1 MSRIGRKP
9 VPVPAGVKVSVNA
22 GHVVVEGGK
31 SKLALDVHSGIGVDV
46 KDSQVHVTRDGETS
60 EAKALQG
67 LTRSLINNMII
78 GVTQGYKKELSIVGV
93 GMKTHSGVA
102 AELFQA
108 LAAQHINIDL
118 ISTSEI
124 KISVTVDAAKVDDAQ
139 RAVHT
144 AFGLDKKA

>member
-1 MSRIGRKP
+1 MTTQRQPIIPPGMEDVYNKIGYAPAVRVGNTLYISGQIGRNDKMEL
-9 VPVPAGVKVSVNA
+9 VTDKEAQFV
-22 GHVVVEGGK
+22 
-31 SKLALDVHSGIGVDV
+31 
-46 KDSQVHVTRDGETS
+46 QVFENI
-60 EAKALQG
+60 AK
-67 LTRSLINNMII
+67 
-78 GVTQGYKKELSIVGV
+78 LSIVGV

-102 AELFQA
+102 AELFQS